1 MCVGVSMMEE
11 RVSPPNSGGKT
22 ASAKGQWAFFRL
34 LPASTYFNSTND
46 NNSNS
51 NNQKEKERN

>member
-1 MCVGVSMMEE
+1 MMEE